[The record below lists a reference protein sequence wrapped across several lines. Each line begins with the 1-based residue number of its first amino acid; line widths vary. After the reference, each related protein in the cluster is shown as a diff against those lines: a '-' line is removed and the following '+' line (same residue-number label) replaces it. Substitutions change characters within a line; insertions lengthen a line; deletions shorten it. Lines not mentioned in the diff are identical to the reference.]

1 MKNSFLI
8 IAAVYIVCV
17 GSYFWVVSEKK
28 MSEQEKENINKS
40 NQPARLPPQND
51 NGQRTDVDAK
61 LGHDES
67 ALATVN
73 DSQPA
78 AMVDLNM
85 KELLD
90 AQVSNEERR
99 KINSL
104 LNPSDFVVNKMPM
117 GGGMSYQHEKRYFS
131 VPLGLVNKDGKN
143 IIIDIT
149 SPLPM
154 IEP

>member
-1 MKNSFLI
+1 
-8 IAAVYIVCV
+8 
-17 GSYFWVVSEKK
+17 
-28 MSEQEKENINKS
+28 
-40 NQPARLPPQND
+40 
-51 NGQRTDVDAK
+51 
-61 LGHDES
+61 
-67 ALATVN
+67 
-73 DSQPA
+73 
-78 AMVDLNM
+78 M